1 VPQIQLPIFPA
12 GSTAITSELAFEQ
25 RDGQVCYFNG
35 HLPVFIHGVDDTA
48 SFRFFTSQLIAAGTA
63 SQGQISR
70 TFGVPLIT
78 VKRMCKKLREQ
89 GAAAFYRPS
98 PPVTGHRLTPELIA
112 KAQALLD
119 EGRQVPAIGKEL
131 GVRPN
136 TIHKAISHGRLK
148 KEPVAT
154 DPDEAAPAAEAPPAP
169 AAASS
174 QSERSKAD
182 GEAVFGVGTT
192 REMDRLAAAL
202 GLLDAADLR
211 FEPADDIPNGGVL
224 CALPALLALG
234 LLRHTDEHFSL
245 PKGFYPL
252 QSIFVLLASLAL
264 ARVPSLEQLRYEPPG
279 EWGKLMGLD
288 RIPEVKTLREK
299 IGLLADD
306 TERTARWAATMARD
320 WMGQDTEAAGVLLID
335 GHTRVY
341 HGKLT
346 KLPRRYVARER
357 LCLRATTDYW
367 VNALDG
373 QPFFCVTKPIDPG
386 LQKTIRDDLV
396 PRLLLE
402 VPGQPTEA
410 ELAANPLLPRFTLVF
425 DREGYSPDLIEW
437 LWTTHR
443 IAILTYHKHPG
454 PDWDA
459 AEFGPRQVILA
470 NGEEVTLLLAER
482 GTLLP
487 NDFWLREIRKLD
499 ETGHQT
505 AILTT
510 RYLGRIE
517 PLAAAM
523 FARWHQENFFKYMRQ
538 HYGLD
543 RLVEHGTSPIPD
555 TTRLVNPAWRA
566 LDSQVRS
573 ITARLTRQRAQF
585 GAGVLDP
592 ADDTPLAAAR
602 HEQRQGEHLDT
613 IFGLEAELA
622 TRQAARKQL
631 PKHITLKDLP
641 EGQRFAQL
649 RGGRK
654 LFIDTIKLIAY
665 RAETALVELA
675 REVMKRC
682 GDGRSL
688 IRGLIHT
695 SANLR
700 PDPAAGILNVELHGQ
715 SNPVHD
721 TIVASVCE
729 ELNAT
734 ETIYPGTDLRLIF
747 TPIRSSPFPAG
758 QDV

>member
-1 VPQIQLPIFPA
+1 VP
-12 GSTAITSELAFEQ
+12 
-25 RDGQVCYFNG
+25 
-35 HLPVFIHGVDDTA
+35 
-48 SFRFFTSQLIAAGTA
+48 
-63 SQGQISR
+63 
-70 TFGVPLIT
+70 
-78 VKRMCKKLREQ
+78 
-89 GAAAFYRPS
+89 
-98 PPVTGHRLTPELIA
+98 
-112 KAQALLD
+112 
-119 EGRQVPAIGKEL
+119 
-131 GVRPN
+131 
-136 TIHKAISHGRLK
+136 
-148 KEPVAT
+148 
-154 DPDEAAPAAEAPPAP
+154 
-169 AAASS
+169 SS

-192 REMDRLAAAL
+192 REMDRLAAAI
-202 GLLDAADLR
+202 GLLDAAELR
-211 FEPADDIPNGGVL
+211 FEPADDVPNGGVL
-224 CALPALLALG
+224 CALPALIALG
-234 LLRHTDEHFSL
+234 LLRHTQDHFSL

-252 QSIFVLLASLAL
+252 ESIFILLASLAL

-306 TERTARWAATMARD
+306 AERTARWAATMARD

-346 KLPRRYVARER
+346 KLPRRYIARER

-386 LQKTIRDDLV
+386 MQKTIKEDLV
-396 PRLLLE
+396 PRLLAE
-402 VPGQPTEA
+402 VPGQPTET
-410 ELAANPLLPRFTLVF
+410 ELAANPLLPRFTLIF
-425 DREGYSPDLIEW
+425 DREGYSPELFAW
-437 LWTTHR
+437 LWAAHR
-443 IAILTYHKHPG
+443 IAILSYHKHPG

-459 AEFGPRQVILA
+459 AEFSPHQVTLV
-470 NGEEVTLLLAER
+470 NGEEVTLQLAER
-482 GTLLP
+482 GTCLP
-487 NDFWLREIRKLD
+487 NGLWLREVRKLD
-499 ETGHQT
+499 ERGHQT
-505 AILTT
+505 SILST

-517 PLAAAM
+517 ALASSM

-538 HYGLD
+538 HFGLD

-573 ITARLTRQRAQF
+573 TTGQLTRLRAQF
-585 GAGVLDP
+585 GAGVLEP
-592 ADDTPLAAAR
+592 DDNTPITAAR
-602 HEQRQGEHLDT
+602 HEQRQGELLDT
-613 IFGLEAELA
+613 IFGLEAELE
-622 TRQAARKQL
+622 THQVARKQL
-631 PKHITLKDLP
+631 PKHITLKELP
-641 EGQRFAQL
+641 EDQRFAQL

-654 LFIDTIKLIAY
+654 LFIDTIKLSSY

-675 REVMKRC
+675 REVMKRS
-682 GDGRSL
+682 DDARSF

-715 SNPVHD
+715 ANPVHD
-721 TIVASVCE
+721 TVVARLCE
-729 ELNAT
+729 ELNDT
-734 ETIYPGTDLRLIF
+734 ETTYPGTNLRLKF
-747 TPIRSSPFPAG
+747 TPIRSSAFPAG